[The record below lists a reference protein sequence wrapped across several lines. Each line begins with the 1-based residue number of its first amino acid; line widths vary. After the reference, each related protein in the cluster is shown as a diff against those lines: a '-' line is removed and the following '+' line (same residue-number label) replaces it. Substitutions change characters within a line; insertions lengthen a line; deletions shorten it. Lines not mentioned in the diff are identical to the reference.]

1 MIAVKILIVSGLLI
15 MGPEL
20 CQQTKPHDSP
30 PPKRPSPDRHHISTE
45 HGPRHPP
52 PQSPANH
59 RNEHLVA
66 RSHKDHPSHSRP
78 LSPSPIGGRANH
90 RPPPKKYVQKQPAP
104 DHHNPQKVN
113 IRPTDGGVTTRS
125 DSDSDPENP
134 ENKVKKN
141 SEGKLGA
148 VPSDLGHSSSV
159 SSAYSTGLTPSSSM
173 GSTTSTGSEDTS
185 WDFGK
190 RGKPVGKSM
199 RTNRK
204 SKEWWEQSR
213 SFSLSSD
220 SSSLDLPTKEERPS
234 SPKSPDR
241 ISDVETS
248 STEPAKKRPGK
259 SVRTRNSK
267 EYWDKASMSSLSS
280 DSSPF
285 SSFRSEPSSFSD
297 FSSVPSSPRE
307 SSEPSSPKKKEELS
321 AEAKCHLKC
330 LNKEGWVDGGEEYE
344 NAQLPVKDGFLVDE
358 DGVPTCKCRFNS
370 QFMFFLTGR
379 GLNVTAY
386 RELEGQDPVGAR
398 EWLGEHGVKV
408 HLLHTKRQMSRSPP
422 VKMADLPPALL
433 EGKKPQS
440 ASKNE
445 PESSSK
451 NEPVSAYRKPDNC
464 TDMCRMEFAFIKL
477 NETELKANDIP
488 YPGLYITTPV
498 NASAPVPDCTCK
510 INPRLLKYLRVKGH
524 NETEFVEAHGL
535 HNEHPW
541 TGRVWLGTKPRGFRV
556 LFHDA
561 PERVKGPATPEKET
575 GTAPAKPGKGK
586 FTAPAKPPP
595 ASFSTTPGKKGT

>member
-20 CQQTKPHDSP
+20 C
-30 PPKRPSPDRHHISTE
+30 
-45 HGPRHPP
+45 
-52 PQSPANH
+52 
-59 RNEHLVA
+59 L
-66 RSHKDHPSHSRP
+66 
-78 LSPSPIGGRANH
+78 
-90 RPPPKKYVQKQPAP
+90 
-104 DHHNPQKVN
+104 N
-113 IRPTDGGVTTRS
+113 IRPTHGGVTTRS

-134 ENKVKKN
+134 ENKVKKH

-204 SKEWWEQSR
+204 SKEWWERSR
-213 SFSLSSD
+213 SSSLSSD
-220 SSSLDLPTKEERPS
+220 SSSLDLPTKEDLAAFKEERPS

-248 STEPAKKRPGK
+248 STEPAKKRPVGK

-321 AEAKCHLKC
+321 AEAKCNLKC

-344 NAQLPVKDGFLVDE
+344 NAQLPVKDGYLVEE
-358 DGVPTCKCRFNS
+358 DGVPTCKCKFNS
-370 QFMFFLTGR
+370 QFMFFLNGKGVNTK
-379 GLNVTAY
+379 AY
-386 RELEGQDPVGAR
+386 KELAEKDPVSAR
-398 EWLGEHGVKV
+398 EWLEKLGVKV
-408 HLLHTKRQMSRSPP
+408 NLLHTKRQMSRSPP
-422 VKMADLPPALL
+422 VKRRICR
-433 EGKKPQS
+433 QRS
-440 ASKNE
+440 RRNWRRKNPKRNRHYDRRINRNHHRKINRNHHRKMDRNQRTGNRITAPTCVE
-445 PESSSK
+445 WSSRSSS
-451 NEPVSAYRKPDNC
+451 
-464 TDMCRMEFAFIKL
+464 
-477 NETELKANDIP
+477 
-488 YPGLYITTPV
+488 
-498 NASAPVPDCTCK
+498 
-510 INPRLLKYLRVKGH
+510 
-524 NETEFVEAHGL
+524 
-535 HNEHPW
+535 
-541 TGRVWLGTKPRGFRV
+541 
-556 LFHDA
+556 
-561 PERVKGPATPEKET
+561 
-575 GTAPAKPGKGK
+575 
-586 FTAPAKPPP
+586 
-595 ASFSTTPGKKGT
+595 